1 MKFNGRIYRVGIL
14 NIFFV
19 VSIIAFLPSIEVF
32 AHEVEKDGE
41 SVGSADD
48 RAASDVNVA
57 SEEEVKQFLS
67 HVAEHYDF
75 IMKSNP
81 LQPLLGLSD
90 ISRELRTKEV
100 YKAPEMYTILID
112 SGGTVLNHPGYPNL
126 FGYRFNLDSTRENGT
141 PAKALKSLIEGS
153 SGGDIVCEEYEYG
166 GKTRVACGTR
176 GGFGD
181 ASIVGNVITIA
192 VGLHHG
198 ADGVFSEPDC
208 SSFPRLPV
216 TAEDVYDDPTEDR
229 LKGFVKS
236 AIESTKQA
244 LRSKVSELYNETDP
258 DLTDARSR
266 LGFLN
271 KLTEAINGIL
281 ACYTLGGFK
290 HENIYLFVMKATP
303 DGTVIINGN
312 NSDLNGLTLQ
322 LEDDQLPGDD
332 KKITTL
338 FRNALTEGNGDPKV
352 GQSATVNYRWS
363 NPERTDDKV
372 DNWLETNK
380 VPGTSLKTSYIE
392 VMNIMSEAI
401 KENPELSSILSQTS
415 LNIFGS
421 GIYPKTPNNMPKD
434 KDDDNGCAVAG
445 KDHSS
450 QSALINLLLTA
461 SVLFSVVL
469 LRRRA

>member
-1 MKFNGRIYRVGIL
+1 M
-14 NIFFV
+14 
-19 VSIIAFLPSIEVF
+19 
-32 AHEVEKDGE
+32 
-41 SVGSADD
+41 
-48 RAASDVNVA
+48 
-57 SEEEVKQFLS
+57 
-67 HVAEHYDF
+67 
-75 IMKSNP
+75 
-81 LQPLLGLSD
+81 
-90 ISRELRTKEV
+90 
-100 YKAPEMYTILID
+100 
-112 SGGTVLNHPGYPNL
+112 
-126 FGYRFNLDSTRENGT
+126 
-141 PAKALKSLIEGS
+141 
-153 SGGDIVCEEYEYG
+153 CEEYEYG
-166 GKTRVACGTR
+166 GTTRVACGTR
-176 GGFGD
+176 GGFG
-181 ASIVGNVITIA
+181 SIAGNVITIV

-198 ADGVFSEPDC
+198 ADDEVFSEPDC

-216 TAEDVYDDPTEDR
+216 TAKDVYDDPTEDR

-244 LRSKVSELYNETDP
+244 VRSKVSKLYNETNP
-258 DLTDARSR
+258 DLTDTQSSLRFY
-266 LGFLN
+266 G

-281 ACYTLGGFK
+281 ACYTLGDFK

-338 FRNALTEGNGDPKV
+338 FRNALTEGNGDPEEE
-352 GQSATVNYRWS
+352 QSATVNYRWS

-392 VMNIMSEAI
+392 VMNIVSEAI
-401 KENPELSSILSQTS
+401 EENEENAELVTLLKRAS

-421 GIYPKTPNNMPKD
+421 GIYPKTPDNMPKD
-434 KDDDNGCAVAG
+434 KDDDNGCAIAG
-445 KDHSS
+445 EDYLS

-469 LRRRA
+469 LRRRT